1 MNLAPVLIFAYNRFE
16 HLQKTIE
23 SLSKNYLANQSEI
36 FIYSDG
42 EKTSKDHQKIKEIRT
57 YLKNLQG
64 FKKINLIFRPE
75 NLGLANSII
84 KGVSEIITIHKKV
97 IVLED
102 DMISTP
108 DFLNFM
114 NDALLFYETEK
125 KIFTISGYNFPIK
138 IPQNYQKDV
147 FITQRASSWGWATW
161 EDRWQKA
168 DWQVNDYQSFIKNKK
183 EKKAFKAIGEDLV
196 IMLKKQQKGIVN
208 SWAIRW
214 IYTHFKHNAFCLYPI
229 HSKIQ
234 NIGTDNTGTHTPD
247 TTKFEVMFEEKKY
260 EFTPKIEENKEIKK
274 NMCLFFKPHFFKKIT
289 NFLKYK
295 EF

>member
-42 EKTSKDHQKIKEIRT
+42 EKTIKDHEKIKEIRT
-57 YLKNLQG
+57 YLKNLKG
-64 FKKINLIFRPE
+64 FKKINLIFRAE

-114 NDALLFYETEK
+114 NDALLFYEAEK

-138 IPQNYQKDV
+138 IPQNYQEDV
-147 FITQRASSWGWATW
+147 FITQRASSW
-161 EDRWQKA
+161 
-168 DWQVNDYQSFIKNKK
+168 
-183 EKKAFKAIGEDLV
+183 
-196 IMLKKQQKGIVN
+196 
-208 SWAIRW
+208 
-214 IYTHFKHNAFCLYPI
+214 
-229 HSKIQ
+229 
-234 NIGTDNTGTHTPD
+234 
-247 TTKFEVMFEEKKY
+247 
-260 EFTPKIEENKEIKK
+260 
-274 NMCLFFKPHFFKKIT
+274 
-289 NFLKYK
+289 
-295 EF
+295 